1 MVIDEDLLQ
10 KKLKNAN
17 ENIAD
22 LKGALRRL
30 LKAKDSLK
38 ADVSAVES
46 EYGEKSEYKM
56 LLFLLG
62 EQFYAVDINCIREV
76 SQAAKLFVGS
86 GSAKKM
92 RTAINSYGVV
102 VPIVDM
108 LAHFGVGSASIETQD
123 LILIVR
129 ARVANEV
136 NFGFKIDGISR
147 IMSMSVR
154 DIVPVDPGREGC
166 SSFVVGKYELDGRLV
181 WVLKFDLS
189 LQDVCGGEA
198 RNNYDIQVL

>member
-38 ADVSAVES
+38 TDVSAVEL
-46 EYGEKSEYKM
+46 EYGERSEYKM

-76 SQAAKLFVGS
+76 SQATKLFVGS

-92 RTAINSYGVV
+92 RNAISSYGVV
-102 VPIVDM
+102 VPILDM
-108 LAHFGVGSASIETQD
+108 LGHFGVGSTPIETQD

-129 ARVANEV
+129 ARVGNEV

-147 IMSMSVR
+147 IMSVSAQ
-154 DIVPVDPGREGC
+154 DIVPVDPGREGF
-166 SSFVVGKYELDGRLV
+166 SSFVVGKYEFDGCLV
-181 WVLKFDLS
+181 RVLKFDLS
-189 LQDVCGGEA
+189 LRDVCGGEA
-198 RNNYDIQVL
+198 RNNCDIQVL